1 MPRITKNVKNVTN
14 RDVCYTY
21 KFSAPFHALENE
33 SDRRRRYHDLILI
46 PDEVDGF
53 VQPFYHS
60 EIGIIPGNFS
70 VLKGD
75 TREPLLPSFHLYFRL
90 PTLLNNLRLLNRTME
105 EQYCTLF
112 FEFDKEKL

>member
-1 MPRITKNVKNVTN
+1 MSQN
-14 RDVCYTY
+14 RNVCYTY

-53 VQPFYHS
+53 VQPFCHS

-75 TREPLLPSFHLYFRL
+75 TREPLLPPFHPYFRL

-112 FEFDKEKL
+112 FEFDEEKP